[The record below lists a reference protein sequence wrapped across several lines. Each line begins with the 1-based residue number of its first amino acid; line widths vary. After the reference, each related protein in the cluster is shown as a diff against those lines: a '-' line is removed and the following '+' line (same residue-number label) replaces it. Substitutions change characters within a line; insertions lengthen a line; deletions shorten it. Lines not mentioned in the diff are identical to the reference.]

1 MSSPLPAPA
10 RRTRIL
16 IAVGGAALVACLIL
30 LGLTQRLDAWLYDQL
45 STATT
50 HQPDA
55 RIVVVAIDER
65 SLSELGRWPWSR
77 RTHAKLID
85 ELGKIGVRGIGLDLL
100 LSEPALFDPEGDALL
115 ARAMSRN
122 GRVVLP
128 VLAEPTQLNG
138 PPVELLPIP
147 EFSASAASLG
157 HVDLAA
163 DSDGVVRSTFLHA
176 GQGSPRW
183 PGLSLALSQLDQ
195 TGEVGS
201 ALPGERVRGEDGV
214 SPQRWVRDYRVLI
227 PYARPPNGFSQVSYT
242 DVVNGRAPA
251 SLLQGRWVLV
261 GTTAMGMGDTVTVP
275 GRDSAHGL
283 SGVEYEANVLN
294 MLLQGKAI
302 TPMSLGAQL
311 LLSIALVALPML
323 LCLVPA
329 LRVLWRPAV
338 VTMVLTLLLSFLL
351 LQFAHLWFP
360 VSATLLVLLLGTAVW
375 LYRLFRKTHH
385 AAQSDALTGLANR
398 SKFNSALEQ
407 ELRSA
412 VRSQLPLSLLL
423 LDIDHFKQLNDSH
436 GHAAGDAVLRLL
448 SRVLR
453 GRARRPRD
461 VIARLGGDEFAV
473 LLPET
478 SSQAAATIATT
489 IHVDLANL
497 AARGER
503 GEHTGSAP
511 PFTASIGIHTTQM
524 GENLEPAELFERADA
539 ALYQAKQAG
548 RNRSVSQ
555 APQ

>member
-10 RRTRIL
+10 QRNRVL

-30 LGLTQRLDAWLYDQL
+30 LGLTQRMDAWLYDRL
-45 STATT
+45 SSATS
-50 HQPDA
+50 HKPDP
-55 RIVVVAIDER
+55 RIVVVAIDEK
-65 SLSELGRWPWSR
+65 SLAELGRWPWSR
-77 RTHAKLID
+77 RTHARLID
-85 ELGKIGVRGIGLDLL
+85 ELGRIGVRGIGLDLL

-115 ARAMSRN
+115 ARAMSRS

-163 DSDGVVRSTFLHA
+163 DADGVVRSTFLHA

-183 PGLSLALSQLDQ
+183 PGLSLALSQLEQPGD
-195 TGEVGS
+195 VAA
-201 ALPGERVRGEDGV
+201 ALPGERVDMEE
-214 SPQRWVRDYRVLI
+214 SPSPLRWVRDYRVLI
-227 PYARPPNGFSQVSYT
+227 PYARPANGFSQVSYT
-242 DVVNGRAPA
+242 DVLNGRAPA
-251 SLLQGRWVLV
+251 ALLEDRWILI
-261 GTTAMGMGDTVTVP
+261 GTTAAGMGDTVKVP
-275 GRDSAHGL
+275 GRDASRGL
-283 SGVEYEANVLN
+283 SGVEYEANILN
-294 MLLQGKAI
+294 MVLQGNAI
-302 TPMSLGAQL
+302 TPMSLGSQL
-311 LLSIALVALPML
+311 LASIALVMLPML
-323 LCLVPA
+323 LCSLPFF
-329 LRVLWRPAV
+329 RPLWRPAV
-338 VTMVLTLLLSFLL
+338 ATMALTLVLSFVL
-351 LQFAHLWFP
+351 LQFGRLWFP
-360 VSATLLVLLLGTAVW
+360 ASATLLVLTLGSSIW
-375 LYRLFRKTHH
+375 LYRLFRQTHH
-385 AAQSDALTGLANR
+385 AAQTDSLTGLANR
-398 SKFNSALEQ
+398 AKFNAALEQ

-412 VRSQLPLSLLL
+412 QRNHLPLSLLL
-423 LDIDHFKQLNDSH
+423 LDIDHFKQLNDSQ
-436 GHAAGDAVLRLL
+436 GHATGDAVLRLL

-503 GEHTGSAP
+503 AAEAP
-511 PFTASIGIHTTQM
+511 PFTASIGIHTTM
-524 GENLEPAELFERADA
+524 PGDELSGGELFERADA

-555 APQ
+555 ATS